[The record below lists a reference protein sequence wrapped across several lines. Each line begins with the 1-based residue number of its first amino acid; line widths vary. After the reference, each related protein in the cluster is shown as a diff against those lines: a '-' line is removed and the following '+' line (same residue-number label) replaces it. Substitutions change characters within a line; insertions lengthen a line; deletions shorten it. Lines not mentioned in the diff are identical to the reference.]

1 MPLPLLEIDPITK
14 WAAIV
19 LGILT
24 ILYATMR
31 PWFRKK
37 DPLEKPH
44 RFGSLA
50 QQRSVEREMQNV
62 LVELSEMA
70 RQITAQI
77 DTRSARL
84 EALIRQADERIAA
97 MNAQA
102 AAKGLP
108 SAAKSPQSQ
117 SEEKSLPPES
127 AESPAIDPRHAEVYA
142 LADRGRSSKDIA
154 QQLNRPSGEI
164 ELILALRR

>member
-1 MPLPLLEIDPITK
+1 MTSPFLLEGDPTAK
-14 WAAIV
+14 WWAAII
-19 LGILT
+19 LAILT
-24 ILYATMR
+24 IVYATTR

-37 DPLEKPH
+37 DPLGKPH
-44 RFGSLA
+44 KFGSLA

-77 DTRSARL
+77 DTRAARL
-84 EALIRQADERIAA
+84 EALIHQADERIAA
-97 MNAQA
+97 LNA
-102 AAKGLP
+102 LP
-108 SAAKSPQSQ
+108 SAASPPSKS
-117 SEEKSLPPES
+117 ELKSLAPEAAES
-127 AESPAIDPRHAEVYA
+127 AQIDPRHAQVYA
-142 LADRGRSSKDIA
+142 LADQGRSSKDIA

>member
-1 MPLPLLEIDPITK
+1 MTPPLLLEIDPITK
-14 WAAIV
+14 WAAII

-31 PWFRKK
+31 PWFRKR

-97 MNAQA
+97 MNAPPPAKASQA
-102 AAKGLP
+102 PPA
-108 SAAKSPQSQ
+108 
-117 SEEKSLPPES
+117 SLPPEPS
-127 AESPAIDPRHAEVYA
+127 DSPAIDPRYAQVYA
-142 LADRGRSSKDIA
+142 LADQGRSSKDIA

>member
-1 MPLPLLEIDPITK
+1 MTPPFLLDVDPITK
-14 WAAIV
+14 WAAII

-24 ILYATMR
+24 IAYATMR

-37 DPLEKPH
+37 DPLDKPH

-62 LVELSEMA
+62 LVEMSEMA

-77 DTRSARL
+77 DTRAARL
-84 EALIRQADERIAA
+84 EALIRQADQRIAA
-97 MNAQA
+97 LNA
-102 AAKGLP
+102 LP
-108 SAAKSPQSQ
+108 PSQPETKSPAL
-117 SEEKSLPPES
+117 EP
-127 AESPAIDPRHAEVYA
+127 ADSPAVDPRHAQVYA
-142 LADRGRSSKDIA
+142 LADQGRSSQEIA
-154 QQLNRPSGEI
+154 QELNRPSGEI

>member
-1 MPLPLLEIDPITK
+1 MTPSFLLDIDPITK
-14 WAAIV
+14 WAAII
-19 LGILT
+19 LAILT
-24 ILYATMR
+24 MLYATMR

-37 DPLEKPH
+37 KDPLERPH
-44 RFGSLA
+44 KFGSLA

-62 LVELSEMA
+62 LVEMSEMA
-70 RQITAQI
+70 RQITGQI
-77 DTRSARL
+77 DTRAARL

-97 MNAQA
+97 LNAAPAEKPAQPQA
-102 AAKGLP
+102 ASL
-108 SAAKSPQSQ
+108 SPQA
-117 SEEKSLPPES
+117 

-142 LADRGRSSKDIA
+142 LADQGRSSKDIA

>member
-1 MPLPLLEIDPITK
+1 
-14 WAAIV
+14 
-19 LGILT
+19 
-24 ILYATMR
+24 
-31 PWFRKK
+31 
-37 DPLEKPH
+37 
-44 RFGSLA
+44 
-50 QQRSVEREMQNV
+50 MQNV

-97 MNAQA
+97 MNAQPP
-102 AAKGLP
+102 AKGLP
-108 SAAKSPQSQ
+108 SAASTSQ
-117 SEEKSLPPES
+117 APPASLPPEPS
-127 AESPAIDPRHAEVYA
+127 ESPALDPRHAQVYA
-142 LADRGRSSKDIA
+142 LADQGRSSKDIA

>member
-1 MPLPLLEIDPITK
+1 MTSPFLLEIDPITK
-14 WAAIV
+14 WAAII

-24 ILYATMR
+24 IAYATMR

-37 DPLEKPH
+37 DPLDRPH

-97 MNAQA
+97 MNAQPP
-102 AAKGLP
+102 AKGLP
-108 SAAKSPQSQ
+108 SAASTSQ
-117 SEEKSLPPES
+117 APPASLPPEPS
-127 AESPAIDPRHAEVYA
+127 ESPALDPRHAQVYA
-142 LADRGRSSKDIA
+142 LADQGRSSKDIA